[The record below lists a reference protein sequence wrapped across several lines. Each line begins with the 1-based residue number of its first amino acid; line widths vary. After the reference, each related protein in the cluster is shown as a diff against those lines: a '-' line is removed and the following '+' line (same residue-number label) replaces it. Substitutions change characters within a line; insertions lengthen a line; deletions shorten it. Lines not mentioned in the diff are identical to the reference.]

1 MAGNRSIVCG
11 YAKLPHTTAAAQ
23 VYQMVTIV
31 VLVDRQT
38 DTIEQASITLITDVA
53 RSFVEGLLVGSNLL
67 DDQEHFLEEMEA
79 NYGGGAQKAVKQA
92 YRDLCE
98 RYLEMKHAASADRL
112 SLS

>member
-1 MAGNRSIVCG
+1 MAGNHCIVCG
-11 YAKLPHTTAAAQ
+11 YAKLPHNTAAAQ

-31 VLVDRQT
+31 VLVDRET

-53 RSFVEGLLVGSNLL
+53 QSFVEGLLVGSNLL
-67 DDQEHFLEEMEA
+67 HDQERFQEEMEA

-98 RYLEMKHAASADRL
+98 RYLEMKQAALAQVDSH
-112 SLS
+112 